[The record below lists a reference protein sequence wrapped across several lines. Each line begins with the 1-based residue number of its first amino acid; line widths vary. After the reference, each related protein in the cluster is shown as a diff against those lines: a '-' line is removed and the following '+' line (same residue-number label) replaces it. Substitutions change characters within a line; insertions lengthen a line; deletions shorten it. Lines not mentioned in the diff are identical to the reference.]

1 MFLKYKIL
9 LAFLLLTGCARLTFD
24 SAEFNQLITINENA
38 NKLVV
43 TCGSPDQYEK
53 IILLKDDINHFNRYE
68 SYRSGSREN
77 VTEVSNELNTMVNEL
92 SSRYETNTPS
102 IMYCTQKLQNIADGT
117 NTILSAIGAL
127 Q

>member
-1 MFLKYKIL
+1 MKKIFIV
-9 LAFLLLTGCARLTFD
+9 FLLLTGCARLTFD
-24 SAEFNQLITINENA
+24 SAEFNQLITINEKA
-38 NKLVV
+38 AKLIV

-53 IILLKDDINHFNRYE
+53 ILALRDDINHFTRYE
-68 SYRSGSREN
+68 YYRAGSREK
-77 VTEVSNELNTMVNEL
+77 VTLVSNELNSLVNEL

-102 IMYCTQKLQNIADGT
+102 IFYCTQKLQIIVDGT